1 MKKRHKIWVVQV
13 LPGGSPPT
21 TATGNA
27 MIEEIFTSRAAAV
40 EFMASQR
47 RGLPRM
53 GSFWMGIP
61 EEVDY
66 VSAVDYSDSS
76 S

>member
-13 LPGGSPPT
+13 LPGGYPPT
-21 TATGNA
+21 TAPGNA

-53 GSFWMGIP
+53 GSFWMEIP